1 MPLLLAIEG
10 NIGIGKSTLLNK
22 LKQHY
27 RNDSTVVFVDEPVD
41 TWEEKGLLAAMYED
55 RISRC
60 TFQLMALS
68 TRFGPLLSAIASGAT
83 TIITERSV
91 FSDRACFAKVNLTAG
106 SAGEDAYAAAHD
118 ALCAAL
124 PPGISKA
131 TILLEAPRAILNRRI
146 AKRGREAEGGGD
158 EAEGGGIPDAYLDAL
173 DEAHVAYYEECEP
186 SARRR
191 VDATATPDAVCTAV
205 LTAIDQLARSVQ
217 KKPEEAD
224 EPMVRTPS
232 QPSQRP
238 PVAKTVSS
246 PLDLTDDE
254 RCESPPTSPV
264 GAPSAASM
272 GSPSQ
277 R

>member
-1 MPLLLAIEG
+1 MRGAATRHFEG
-10 NIGIGKSTLLNK
+10 DDPAGGAACH
-22 LKQHY
+22 LKPPY
-27 RNDSTVVFVDEPVD
+27 R
-41 TWEEKGLLAAMYED
+41 
-55 RISRC
+55 
-60 TFQLMALS
+60 
-68 TRFGPLLSAIASGAT
+68 
-83 TIITERSV
+83 
-91 FSDRACFAKVNLTAG
+91 
-106 SAGEDAYAAAHD
+106 
-118 ALCAAL
+118 
-124 PPGISKA
+124 
-131 TILLEAPRAILNRRI
+131 EA
-146 AKRGREAEGGGD
+146 GREAEGGGE

-217 KKPEEAD
+217 KKQEEAD

-272 GSPSQ
+272 GSLAALRRLLLRRIQCEATRRRLRRHGP
-277 R
+277 